1 MARGMTEGIR
11 TFEALTCPLDGLV
24 GTVRYSSLQ
33 DRFFNVPGQWTL
45 AGCSQC
51 GWIWL
56 NPRPIPED
64 IGKLYEHYFTHD
76 SVEEQPRA
84 SRFRGAVRDAALGYD
99 RNMRGAFPKLLGK
112 IAFAV
117 RPIRDLMLLS
127 VMTLSGSRGKKL
139 LDVGCGNGSFLAKMQ
154 RLGWDVVGVETDPKA
169 AGIARERF
177 GLKVHVGDLTEAGF
191 ADQMFDALTMSHV
204 LEHVPDPVHTLHECA
219 RLLKPGGKLVV
230 VTPNWGSLGHRAL
243 GRAWPHL
250 DPPRHLHL
258 FSLHSVRQAI
268 AQTGLQVLR
277 SWTSARLATWTWIAG
292 RQICR
297 TRHMPGG
304 SLAGIGRLVRLEG
317 IVFRIVED
325 ALCSVAD
332 VGEEIVVEAKV

>member
-11 TFEALTCPLDGLV
+11 TFEALTCPLDGSV
-24 GTVRYSSLQ
+24 GAVRYSGLQ
-33 DRFFNVPGQWTL
+33 DRFFSVPGHWTL

-51 GWIWL
+51 GLMWL

-76 SVEEQPRA
+76 SVEEQLGPP
-84 SRFRGAVRDAALGYD
+84 RFRGAVRDAALGYD
-99 RNMRGAFPKLLGK
+99 RIVKGAFPKLLGK

-127 VMTLSGSRGKKL
+127 VMTLPGPRGKKL

-154 RLGWDVVGVETDPKA
+154 RLGWDVVGVEPDRKA

-177 GLKVHVGDLTEAGF
+177 GLEVHVGDLTEAGF
-191 ADQMFDALTMSHV
+191 PDHIFDALTLSHV
-204 LEHVPDPVHTLHECA
+204 LEHVPDPVRTLHECG

-230 VTPNWGSLGHRAL
+230 VTPNWDSLGHRAL
-243 GRAWPHL
+243 ARAWPHL

-258 FSLHSVRQAI
+258 FSMHTVRLVI
-268 AQTGLQVLR
+268 EQTGLEVLR
-277 SWTSARLATWTWIAG
+277 SWTSARLAAWTWIAG
-292 RQICR
+292 RQIRR
-297 TRHMPGG
+297 TGHMPGG
-304 SLAGIGRLVRLEG
+304 SLSGIGRLVRLEG
-317 IVFRIVED
+317 MVFRIVED

-332 VGEEIVVEAKV
+332 MGEEIVVEAKA